1 MEEVE
6 ENRFDCKIYVLLLP
20 YEFGFERLYIWIRTL
35 NIAKPFQTNNSYS
48 LVNQKNS
55 YLFCIYTTVQ
65 EQARSEK
72 YPEGRRQSF
81 QMGHKFPCV

>member
-20 YEFGFERLYIWIRTL
+20 YEFGFRYVIFLCGSLKITKKSE
-35 NIAKPFQTNNSYS
+35 TNNSYS

-81 QMGHKFPCV
+81 QMRHKFPCV